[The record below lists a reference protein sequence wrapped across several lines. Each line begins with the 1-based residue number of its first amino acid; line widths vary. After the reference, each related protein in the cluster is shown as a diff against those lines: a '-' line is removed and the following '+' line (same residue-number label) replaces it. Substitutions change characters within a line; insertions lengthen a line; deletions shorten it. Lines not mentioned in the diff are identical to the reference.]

1 MFYVYE
7 WYIIDTEE
15 IFYVGKGCKKRK
27 GQISARNKLFKEVY
41 DNNKCANRIVKEF
54 DNENDAFNY
63 EHQRITELKNKGL
76 CKCNLDYGGKGGC
89 HFIWTPEMREYYS
102 KYNVMKSK
110 KQRERMSKNNP
121 MKNKEYAMK
130 NGLKHRKPFYIG
142 DNEFQTLDEASKY
155 YKVKLQT
162 IKYYL
167 NKGHKGNEKCYY
179 KQDNQ
184 QPSQ

>member
-7 WYIIDTEE
+7 WYIIETGE

-27 GQISARNKLFKEVY
+27 GSLSKRNKLFKEVY
-41 DNNKCANRIVKEF
+41 KNNKCSNRIVKEF
-54 DNENDAFNY
+54 DNEEDAFKY
-63 EHQRITELKNKGL
+63 EHKRITELKKIGL
-76 CKCNLDYGGKGGC
+76 CKCNLDYGGNGGC
-89 HFIWTPEMREYYS
+89 HFVWTQEMREYYS

-110 KQRERMSKNNP
+110 NQRERMSRNNP

-142 DNEFQTLDEASKY
+142 SKEFQTLEEASKFY
-155 YKVKLQT
+155 DVTIQC

-167 NKGHKGNEKCYY
+167 KQGHKGNLKCYY